1 MMRVRSLTWGLLVFA
16 GCATLAV
23 AFADSTVKGGDET
36 MARGS
41 IPPMDVS
48 QQQVTG
54 TATFGLG

>member
-1 MMRVRSLTWGLLVFA
+1 MWGLLVFA